1 MAKTFMGPCAE
12 ACAPDVIECGSPF
25 TISLYRVPR
34 GNCPTGGQ
42 NRAGKKNALDRSPE
56 RSIALR
62 SCYLAVSAVEST
74 THCAMEPATD
84 RPMEA
89 ATYCSVKR
97 RSRMC
102 NVAMDRAA
110 IHRTTVVS
118 GAISVAPSRAI
129 VARMAVVAVEPG
141 TGADEHATDEVVRP
155 IVAIGRAGV

>member
-1 MAKTFMGPCAE
+1 
-12 ACAPDVIECGSPF
+12 
-25 TISLYRVPR
+25 
-34 GNCPTGGQ
+34 
-42 NRAGKKNALDRSPE
+42 
-56 RSIALR
+56 
-62 SCYLAVSAVEST
+62 
-74 THCAMEPATD
+74 
-84 RPMEA
+84 MEA

-118 GAISVAPSRAI
+118 AAISVAPSRAI

-155 IVAIGRAGV
+155 IVAIRGAGVWIPTVVAVGTNRSGASGHSNGANPHADAYPDLSIRVGRGKDKNSKQCDVLEITHG